1 MISNQE
7 LDKVLIRYSGRC
19 SQYDGDTQSE
29 LIKQF
34 SFKASM
40 SDKEDLVKVY
50 HSDDCNTCE
59 TVIN

>member
-1 MISNQE
+1 
-7 LDKVLIRYSGRC
+7 
-19 SQYDGDTQSE
+19 
-29 LIKQF
+29 
-34 SFKASM
+34 M